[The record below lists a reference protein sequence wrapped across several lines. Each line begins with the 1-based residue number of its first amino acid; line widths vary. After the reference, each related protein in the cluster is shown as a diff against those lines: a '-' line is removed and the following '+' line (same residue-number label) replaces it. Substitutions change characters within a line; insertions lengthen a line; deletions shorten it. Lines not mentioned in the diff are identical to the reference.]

1 MNKDILNILA
11 NSNKDIDNQQLMDY
25 LSGKLSGEDLHE
37 LERSMAGDE
46 FLNDAVEGLQQ
57 VKNPKNMQA
66 YVDQLNA
73 DMHKSLEK
81 KKTRRLRRK
90 LPRAKIMIGLWTE
103 MDTAKQASAVMES
116 AKADL
121 MASSLRDAIR
131 MCIESIRPDQK
142 VYPQRLDA
150 RPVAADQAT

>member
-1 MNKDILNILA
+1 MNKDLLNILA

-25 LSGKLSGEDLHE
+25 LSGKLSGEELHE

-73 DMHKSLEK
+73 TMHKSLEK
-81 KKTRRLRRK
+81 KKMRRLRRRLK
-90 LPRAKIMIGLWTE
+90 DQPWTTVAIILILVFCVLAY
-103 MDTAKQASAVMES
+103 MVIR
-116 AKADL
+116 KAL
-121 MASSLRDAIR
+121 H
-131 MCIESIRPDQK
+131 Q
-142 VYPQRLDA
+142 
-150 RPVAADQAT
+150 